1 MRDLILFF
9 LLLLSLVLMLLVQEL
24 VPPLASFGG
33 ARLQFVPLMF
43 CIGALFF
50 NYPLMLLLAFC
61 TGFLVDVMQFQMV
74 DGRAEI
80 AFGTGIL
87 YFLVVGAVCQGL
99 REVYLRGAWWILSI
113 VAFLSTVVL
122 PALQYILISFRRF
135 ESSGLQWS
143 DGVVWRILVPAVIAA
158 VVSPIFLLFFK
169 FLGAKED
176 QDENEE
182 MFS

>member
-9 LLLLSLVLMLLVQEL
+9 LLVISIFLMFLFQEL
-24 VPPLASFGG
+24 LPPFAGFGG

-50 NYPLMLLLAFC
+50 NYPLMLLLAFS
-61 TGFLVDVMQFQMV
+61 TGFLFDIMQFQVV

-80 AFGTGIL
+80 AFGVGIL
-87 YFLVVGAVCQGL
+87 YFLLVGAVCQGM
-99 REVYLRGAWWILSI
+99 REVYLKGHWWLLSLMAG
-113 VAFLSTVVL
+113 VSTAVL
-122 PALQYILISFRRF
+122 PLVQYILISFRRF

-143 DGVVWRILVPAVIAA
+143 DGVVWRILIPAVVAMA
-158 VVSPIFLLFFK
+158 VSPVFLLFFK

-176 QDENEE
+176 QDENESA
-182 MFS
+182 FS